1 MRIALSTLLLLL
13 MLGSGWS
20 IIIPMNRYGY
30 SMAIG
35 DLDRNG
41 LKDIVVGHLIHEDL
55 SSPSFTVLYNYSNG
69 AFASADSS
77 FVFGVSQNSIQIA
90 DLNGDNYP
98 DIVAIQAVNFTE
110 NQCARVFYN
119 QQGSFSDYVDYPFT
133 GDCFFNEIRTGDVNG
148 DGLADIIF
156 FSYAWDYMWALVST
170 APNQFQPLYQFPLD
184 FPPNELTMGDVDNDG
199 MDELVFP
206 SFPVTIFDYTQEGW
220 QMIESNNLFFAS
232 SEVSLGDADNDGV
245 NEIFTFDIPPAGND
259 FYFRIYKLVNNQ
271 IELMYSQVTSNPG
284 QLKVYDFNNDNLADY
299 QIGPRLYTNLGNY
312 SFTETLLTFSY
323 SASDLFLCDI
333 DNDGYLDWI
342 LMNNNGPCLRILFGD
357 GLGNFHDNPV
367 EVDDPVIVPPPQF
380 VTISNYPNPFSSSTQ
395 FVLSSNSKRL
405 SGDLLIFNIKGQLV
419 RSLHISNQISD
430 VVWDG
435 TDGAN
440 RPMPSGV
447 YLCKY
452 IDETGLVSTRR
463 ILKVR

>member
-1 MRIALSTLLLLL
+1 MS
-13 MLGSGWS
+13 
-20 IIIPMNRYGY
+20 RYGY

-41 LKDIVVGHLIHEDL
+41 LKDIAVGHLIHEDL

-90 DLNGDNYP
+90 DINGDDYP

-119 QQGSFSDYVDYPFT
+119 QQGSFSNYVDYPFT

-170 APNQFQPLYQFPLD
+170 VPNQYQPLYQFPLD
-184 FPPNELTMGDVDNDG
+184 FPPQDMILGDVDNDG
-199 MDELVFP
+199 RDEVIFASQPL
-206 SFPVTIFDYTQEGW
+206 TIFDYSNNGW
-220 QMIESNNLFFAS
+220 QQIILGNMTFH
-232 SEVSLGDADNDGV
+232 SEIALGDADNDGV
-245 NEIFTFDIPPAGND
+245 NEIFTLEIPPAGND

-271 IELMYSQVTSNPG
+271 IVLMYQQVTNNPG
-284 QLKVYDFNNDNLADY
+284 MLRVFDYNNDNLVDY
-299 QIGPRLYTNLGNY
+299 KIGQSLYTNLGNY
-312 SFTETLLTFSY
+312 SFVETVQAPNYY
-323 SASDLFLCDI
+323 SAGMFYCDF
-333 DNDGYLDWI
+333 DNDGLLDWI
-342 LMNNNGPCLRILFGD
+342 LLRFNVPSVEIRFGD
-357 GLGNFHDNPV
+357 GQGNFHENPV
-367 EVDDPVIVPPPQF
+367 EVDDPIIVPTPQS
-380 VTISNYPNPFSSSTQ
+380 VTISNYPNPFSSSTR
-395 FVLSSNSKRL
+395 FVISSNSKAL
-405 SGDLLIFNIKGQLV
+405 CGDMQIFNIKGQLV
-419 RSLHISNQISD
+419 RSLHISNQIND
-430 VVWDG
+430 AVWDG
-435 TDGAN
+435 TDSAN
-440 RPMPSGV
+440 LPVPSGI

-452 IDETGLVSTRR
+452 TDETSLVSTRR

>member
-35 DLDRNG
+35 DFDRNG

-90 DLNGDNYP
+90 DINGDGYP

-119 QQGSFSDYVDYPFT
+119 QQGSFNDYVDYPFT

-170 APNQFQPLYQFPLD
+170 VPNQYQPLYQFPLD
-184 FPPNELTMGDVDNDG
+184 FPPQDMILGDVDNDG
-199 MDELVFP
+199 RDEVIFASQPL
-206 SFPVTIFDYTQEGW
+206 TIFDYSNNGW
-220 QMIESNNLFFAS
+220 QQIILGNMTFH
-232 SEVSLGDADNDGV
+232 SEIALGDADNDGV
-245 NEIFTFDIPPAGND
+245 NEIFTLEIPPAGND

-271 IELMYSQVTSNPG
+271 IELMYQQVTNNPG
-284 QLKVYDFNNDNLADY
+284 MLRVFDYNNDNLADY
-299 QIGPRLYTNLGNY
+299 KIGQSLYTNRGNY
-312 SFTETLLTFSY
+312 SFVETVQAPNYY
-323 SASDLFLCDI
+323 SAGMFYCDF
-333 DNDGYLDWI
+333 DNDGLLDWI
-342 LMNNNGPCLRILFGD
+342 LLRFNVPSVEIRFGD

-405 SGDLLIFNIKGQLV
+405 SGDLLIFNIKGQQV
-419 RSLHISNQISD
+419 RSLHISNQINNA
-430 VVWDG
+430 VWDG
-435 TDGAN
+435 TDSAN
-440 RPMPSGV
+440 LPVPSGI
-447 YLCKY
+447 YLCRY
-452 IDETGLVSTRR
+452 TDETGLVSTRR